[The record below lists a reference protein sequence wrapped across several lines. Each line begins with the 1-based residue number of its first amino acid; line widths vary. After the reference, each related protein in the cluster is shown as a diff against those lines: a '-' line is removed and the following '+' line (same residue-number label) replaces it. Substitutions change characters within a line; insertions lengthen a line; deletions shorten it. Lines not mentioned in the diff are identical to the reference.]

1 MTKLAMP
8 STVQVAHFGN
18 CFLDFQRMELCC
30 SGQVVE
36 LTLRQFRVLKLL
48 VMRPGIVLS
57 RQKLIASAWPKRQR
71 STYRTVD
78 NCIAKLRQ
86 KIENNPECPVLIR
99 TVHGIGYKFVP
110 LERLEPA
117 QENIANEGIS

>member
-1 MTKLAMP
+1 MTELAMP
-8 STVQVAHFGN
+8 STLQVAHFGN
-18 CFLDFQRMELCC
+18 CSLDFPKMELCC

-36 LTLRQFRVLKLL
+36 LTVREFRVLKFL

-78 NCIAKLRQ
+78 NCIANLRQ
-86 KIENNPECPVLIR
+86 KIESNPECPVLIR
-99 TVHGIGYKFVP
+99 TVRGIGYKFVP
-110 LERLEPA
+110 LERFEPA
-117 QENIANEGIS
+117 RDKDI